1 MLSRRDL
8 MGKLAASGAVL
19 VAAGAARASMAPSNL
34 DTVAESGPGKAA
46 PAHQGTAEPPAVD
59 AGIPETASAEAP
71 WELLRPLAMGSVVA
85 HGWRVAG
92 FTGAVDGT
100 CVLTLENERGRAHRI
115 HLCRNAGN
123 PQGIVYTDSVDLL
136 VMNGGQGDLA
146 TDETFA
152 QAVAEVA
159 HVLSANERRQATV
172 VASLMPHDERLRR
185 FTGADRR
192 LR

>member
-34 DTVAESGPGKAA
+34 DTVAESDSGKVAA
-46 PAHQGTAEPPAVD
+46 ADPSDGLDVVD
-59 AGIPETASAEAP
+59 SGHPETASAEAP
-71 WELLRPLAMGSVVA
+71 WGLLRPLAMGSVVA

-92 FTGAVDGT
+92 LTGAVDGT

-115 HLCRNAGN
+115 HLCRNGGS
-123 PQGIVYTDSVDLL
+123 PQGLVYTDSIDLL

-146 TDETFA
+146 TEEGFA

-159 HVLSANERRQATV
+159 HVLSANERRQAAV

>member
-8 MGKLAASGAVL
+8 VGKLAASGAVL
-19 VAAGAARASMAPSNL
+19 VAAGAAHANMGPLSAKEAGAAPAN
-34 DTVAESGPGKAA
+34 PGKAD
-46 PAHQGTAEPPAVD
+46 PPAVD
-59 AGIPETASAEAP
+59 AETPATATAPAP
-71 WELLRPLAMGSVVA
+71 WDLLQPLAVGSAVA

-92 FTGAVDGT
+92 FSGVVDGS
-100 CVLTLENERGRAHRI
+100 CVLTLENERGRNHRV
-115 HLCRNAGN
+115 HLCRNNGK
-123 PQGIVYTDSVDLL
+123 PQGIVHTEQIDLM

-159 HVLSANERRQATV
+159 HVVAANERRQGTV
-172 VASLMPHDERLRR
+172 VASLMSHDERLRQ

>member
-1 MLSRRDL
+1 MTPSS
-8 MGKLAASGAVL
+8 AEA
-19 VAAGAARASMAPSNL
+19 VAAPGLGKTAS
-34 DTVAESGPGKAA
+34 
-46 PAHQGTAEPPAVD
+46 AHQGTAEPPAVD
-59 AGIPETASAEAP
+59 AGIPETLSAEAP
-71 WELLRPLAMGSVVA
+71 WELLHPLTMGSVVA

-92 FTGAVDGT
+92 LTGAVDGT

-115 HLCRNAGN
+115 HLCRNGGA
-123 PQGIVYTDSVDLL
+123 PQGLVYTDSIDLL

-146 TDETFA
+146 TDESFA

-159 HVLSANERRQATV
+159 HVLAANERRAATV